1 MSPQGMS
8 RNLGMS
14 LTIAQRHE
22 EPSAACY
29 EELPPLRSSAAHG
42 ASSSQ
47 SSPTSTIR
55 ATQVTSPVA
64 AALVAFQG
72 STHTKPH
79 LRGHKPSSLNSV
91 SFSDFPQIEIY
102 KPRLQEGLINVSQ
115 TLAILPKGAPRPWRR
130 AAPQR
135 HARDNGPTPSVTLSN
150 CLISKGAMNR
160 RHSPKRSAKT
170 KHLPRARSAF
180 VLSKVTAPPSE
191 PRSELRRDWTVMRD

>member
-1 MSPQGMS
+1 MSAKGS
-8 RNLGMS
+8 RRSAGINL
-14 LTIAQRHE
+14 TTAQRHE
-22 EPSAACY
+22 EPSAACH

-47 SSPTSTIR
+47 SSPTPTIR
-55 ATQVTSPVA
+55 AAQVASPAA

-72 STHTKPH
+72 STHTKPY

-91 SFSDFPQIEIY
+91 SFSDFPQVEIY

-115 TLAILPKGAPRPWRR
+115 TLAILPKAAPRPWRR

-135 HARDNGPTPSVTLSN
+135 HACDNGPTPPAALSN
-150 CLISKGAMNR
+150 CLISKCAMDC

-170 KHLPRARSAF
+170 KHLTRTRSAF
-180 VLSKVTAPPSE
+180 VLSKATAPPSE
-191 PRSELRRDWTVMRD
+191 PRRDWTVMRD

>member
-22 EPSAACY
+22 EPSAACH

-55 ATQVTSPVA
+55 ATQVASPVA

-115 TLAILPKGAPRPWRR
+115 TLAILPKAAPRPWHRAVAPRR
-130 AAPQR
+130 ATTAVK
-135 HARDNGPTPSVTLSN
+135 ARSERRLS
-150 CLISKGAMNR
+150 
-160 RHSPKRSAKT
+160 RS
-170 KHLPRARSAF
+170 RARARLCHLSHHSA
-180 VLSKVTAPPSE
+180 E
-191 PRSELRRDWTVMRD
+191 QRRDWTVMRD